1 MLMLIASA
9 LPHAIPP
16 SAQPKNWVWSL
27 ISSAAK
33 CVLENLENL
42 ENLLHT
48 IIVSKSALGPVPPV
62 IASALPHAIPPR
74 AQPKN
79 WVWSL
84 ITSAAKSV
92 LECLEIQQPL
102 QLIQRPL
109 QQIQRPLQLIQRP
122 LQQIQRPL
130 QLIQQPLQQ
139 IQRPLQL
146 IHPLLPSPMIL
157 PLQIRKTMVLLRK
170 LAPATAS
177 PHPFL

>member
-102 QLIQRPL
+102 Q
-109 QQIQRPLQLIQRP
+109 QIQRPLQLIQRP

-130 QLIQQPLQQ
+130 QLIQRPLQL